1 MKNFILKII
10 LLAVIP
16 VPLFLLMGLRQEKD
30 EVITFKRKLFEQYR
44 GSTQC
49 LITGTSHTLTGIN
62 PTLFPIKAFSV
73 ADDSK
78 PVEVDIEIIEKNIN
92 LLPNLKYV
100 IIPVDYFTLYFTGLH
115 EKSAAKY
122 YHHWGLKDGYIKSY
136 FYLKR
141 FHAFTCGF
149 LLNEHNCDD
158 QYDTLMGYRPQ
169 FADLSKTS
177 DSFRLRACQLKI
189 NYWNDLWID
198 TSNVQTIYT
207 RLEGFI
213 FMLQKRNIQTILV
226 TMPVCKTL
234 YSRFDPVL
242 LKRNNQLIDN
252 LTHSTHAKY
261 VNLQNNN
268 LLAADSL
275 YKDIDHLNDKGATI
289 ATKIISDFIT
299 SEKEP

>member
-1 MKNFILKII
+1 MKKFIIKII
-10 LLAVIP
+10 LLAFIP
-16 VPLFLLMGLRQEKD
+16 VPLFLLMGLRLEKD
-30 EVITFKRKLFEQYR
+30 RIITSKRQLFEQYK

-62 PTLFPIKAFSV
+62 PTLLPIKALSISE
-73 ADDSK
+73 DSK
-78 PVEVDIEIIEKNIN
+78 PVEVDIEIIEKNIAQ
-92 LLPNLKYV
+92 LRNLKYV
-100 IIPVDYFTLYFTGLH
+100 IIPVDYFTLYFTGLQ
-115 EKSAAKY
+115 EQSTPKY
-122 YHHWGLKDGYIKSY
+122 YHHWGLKDGFIKSY
-136 FYLKR
+136 PLKR

-149 LLNEHNCDD
+149 LLSENKITDPDNS
-158 QYDTLMGYRPQ
+158 LMGYWPM
-169 FADLSKTS
+169 FTDLSKLSADTIITK
-177 DSFRLRACQLKI
+177 CQKKLDTWN
-189 NYWNDLWID
+189 NYWID
-198 TSNVQTIYT
+198 TSNAQTIYT

-261 VNLQNNN
+261 INLQNNN

-289 ATKIISDFIT
+289 ATGIIGNYIT
-299 SEKEP
+299 NP